1 MKKGRRV
8 LCALLCLALALGL
21 GGAALAAPSEVEIVW
36 LPEGVSP
43 LDASRWSI
51 QGGRQTAQREVK
63 KGDLIA
69 VGRDGEY
76 GYMDL
81 NGELVVP
88 FTSTGWS
95 VDYIYFY
102 SDGLLPVFQYDEH
115 HKLTGTNYVDKTG
128 AVVIELTDG
137 AQGFAF
143 HDGIAVAEAKNSWGE
158 MKWGAIDTKGNYVIP
173 PEYDSVG
180 IDAAM
185 GVVNGIL
192 ILGKKNEAGELR
204 YGLVNTKGE
213 ALTPIEYTSIQQF
226 TYSNGESQY
235 TAWID
240 TYRAVTLDQSG
251 KEVSYDHIYES
262 REKLESDGYT
272 IEASSKKYISIEKD
286 GKHGF
291 ADENGKIVVPPEYD
305 KSFFFSSDGFATVC
319 KNGKYGL
326 IDLKGNVVIPL
337 EYDSVQYASGQAKL
351 RKDEKWGFTD
361 GKLKV
366 VAPPQYDEIGGLYGG
381 FVPVRLGEKWG
392 FTDGKGNVAVPLEYD
407 RVKTALGGLF
417 PVCKDGK
424 WGFLDQNGAIVLPLE
439 YSSGE
444 MDRYNNE
451 SQGTRLI
458 MSGYIGVVYNGDTG
472 RYGIFE
478 NPYYEESKAPSL
490 LDGVLGGGTS
500 AAPGTPGGDTV
511 SPGSSSD
518 SFPVL
523 PVAVGGAAVAAA
535 AGAAAV
541 LLRKKRR

>member
-213 ALTPIEYTSIQQF
+213 AITPMEFINIRQVIAVDSIFYQARKSEYQF
-226 TYSNGESQY
+226 VQ
-235 TAWID
+235 
-240 TYRAVTLDQSG
+240 LDQSG
-251 KEVSYDHIYES
+251 KEISYEHTREI

-361 GKLKV
+361 GKLNV
-366 VAPPQYDEIGGLYGG
+366 VVSPQYDEIGGLYGG

-444 MDRYNNE
+444 MDRYNDEN
-451 SQGTRLI
+451 QGTRLI
-458 MSGYIGVVYNGDTG
+458 MDGYIGVVYNGDTG

-478 NPYYEESKAPSL
+478 NPYYEEPKAPSL
-490 LDGVLGGGTS
+490 LDGLLGGGTS
-500 AAPGTPGGDTV
+500 AAPGTPGGT
-511 SPGSSSD
+511 SGG